1 MTIKIKKATGVIED
15 FDRSK
20 LLNSLIR
27 AGATAEQA
35 KDVVKEVIRQIKPLM
50 STRKIYRLAHRYLKQ
65 FNRASVLRYSLK
77 EALLR
82 LGPSGYPFEKYVG
95 KLLRNNGYEVK
106 VGIIL
111 EGKCVSHEV
120 DVFAENKKE
129 IILVECKYRNNAKGA
144 HDVKTAL
151 YVQARY
157 QDLRNEMEK
166 QYPDKQ
172 INGWLV
178 TNTRF
183 TEDAMQF
190 AKCSGIKL
198 VSWRYPEK
206 DSLEKMIEADKLYPV
221 TVLSG
226 LNSQQIHKLIENDV
240 FLMSDLAKKDT
251 ASISKL
257 LSITDRKASTLRHQA
272 QELCGC

>member
-27 AGATAEQA
+27 AGATVEQA

>member
-15 FDRSK
+15 FNRGK

-27 AGATAEQA
+27 SGATAEQA

-65 FNRASVLRYSLK
+65 LNRASVLRYSLK

-111 EGKCVSHEV
+111 EGKCISHEV

-129 IILVECKYRNNAKGA
+129 IILAECKYRNNAKGA
-144 HDVKTAL
+144 HDIKTAL

-198 VSWRYPEK
+198 VSWRYPKK
-206 DSLEKMIEADKLYPV
+206 DSLEKMIEAGKLYPV

-226 LNSQQIHKLIENDV
+226 LNSQQIHKLIEHDI
-240 FLMSDLAKKDT
+240 FLMSDLAKRDT
-251 ASISKL
+251 TSISKL
-257 LSITDRKASTLRHQA
+257 LSITDRKASKLRLQA
-272 QELCGC
+272 QELCEC